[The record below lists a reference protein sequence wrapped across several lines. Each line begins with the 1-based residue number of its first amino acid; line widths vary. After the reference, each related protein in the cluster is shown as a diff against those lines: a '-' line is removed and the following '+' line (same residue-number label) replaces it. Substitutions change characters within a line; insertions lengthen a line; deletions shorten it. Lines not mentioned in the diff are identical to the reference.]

1 MVYLLLLLLGIGL
14 VVILASKINRLPPP
28 QKKSLLVQMAVGV
41 IGLSIVLI
49 LLTGRAH
56 WLGIVLG
63 VLIPLLKMF
72 VTQKTT
78 TSSNTSPPDNLD
90 NIKENEI
97 KEAMNVL
104 GLEGDLMNDKVTE
117 DMVVEAHRKLI
128 QKFHPD
134 RGGNE
139 YLAAKINNAKDL
151 LLKALRK

>member
-78 TSSNTSPPDNLD
+78 TSSNTSSPDNLD